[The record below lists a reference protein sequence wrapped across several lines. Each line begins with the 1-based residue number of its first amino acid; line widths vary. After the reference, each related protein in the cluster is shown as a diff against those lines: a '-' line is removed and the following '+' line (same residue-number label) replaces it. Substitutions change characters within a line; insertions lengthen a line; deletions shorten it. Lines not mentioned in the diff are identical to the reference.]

1 MIPPEERLTRWF
13 PEVYASREPNSLLQ
27 RLLLAANREF
37 AQVEE
42 DLIAL
47 LTSHWVDFAT
57 DGSLDRLASCLAL
70 NRREVIEIKA
80 SEGDSTIVSENDSI
94 FRVRLKDAIPY
105 FTGGGTVKAIAG
117 AMRWALGL
125 PHNLERFQEEVI
137 RTKACPD
144 IQLPGLI
151 QDLKDLIRIEEFPP
165 HAESAEAM
173 SKEMDDDKCAA
184 SVVLSRGP
192 SIRSAYPRIEWTVLR
207 GVCHGLEIR
216 FGNAETIQFQKDFI
230 VQAGKGPMILWPQS
244 DDHPVRI
251 EYPQGVP
258 PFDDPIVG
266 PVPVLPAIPTE
277 RSEWTFSASGGGF
290 NYACFDGLDSFDVP
304 PEFRVNITWVRYPP
318 LSFNVIIP
326 HLIEDALMTI
336 KKKREFKE
344 NLQVFAGRSW
354 DDFQG
359 VLDQVRAAGVRGMVH
374 FSLAFE
380 EDHEVKDSSDGYRH
394 LFLLLDHSQEEA
406 TEVDDSA
413 LNLEGVLVWEEE
425 QDMGEGLVLEGVFD
439 VSQFDGIHV
448 FQAHTE

>member
-1 MIPPEERLTRWF
+1 MMPPEERLTRWF

-27 RLLLAANREF
+27 RLLLAAGREF
-37 AQVEE
+37 GQVEE

-70 NRREVIEIKA
+70 SRRTVVETKDLE
-80 SEGDSTIVSENDSI
+80 DDSI

-105 FTGGGTVKAIAG
+105 FTGGGTVKAVAG

-137 RTKACPD
+137 RTKTCPD

-165 HAESAEAM
+165 CAESAEAM
-173 SKEMDDDKCAA
+173 SKEMDEGRCAA

-207 GVCHGLEIR
+207 GACHGLKIR
-216 FGNAETIQFQKDFI
+216 FGNARTIQFRDDFI
-230 VQAGKGPMILWPQS
+230 VQAGKGPMILWPQGE
-244 DDHPVRI
+244 DHPVRI
-251 EYPQGVP
+251 EYPQGVRP
-258 PFDDPIVG
+258 SDDPIVG

-290 NYACFDGLDSFDVP
+290 DYARFDGLDSFDF

-326 HLIEDALMTI
+326 HLIEDALKAI
-336 KKKREFKE
+336 KKKRDFKE

-354 DDFQG
+354 NDFQG

-380 EDHEVKDSSDGYRH
+380 EDHEVKDSSDGDPH
-394 LFLLLDHSQEEA
+394 LFLLLDHSREEA

-425 QDMGEGLVLEGVFD
+425 QDMGEGLVLDGVFD
-439 VSQFDGIHV
+439 VSPYDGIHV